1 MFLLGGVSLTA
12 QELLGPAQNSVNY
25 SIEKEA
31 ALGKQLAEDLHQRT
45 TSIDKP
51 DIRTY
56 VEGLGQRIAASL
68 PEARVPFTFSVIADD
83 LCPTIQE
90 PTALPGGYI
99 FIPAALLLAARD
111 EAEFAGILAHAMVHV
126 SRRHGAKTATAT
138 TAFATIPLIFMGG
151 SPCSVGWAIP
161 SGYSALHRANELEAD
176 SSAVQTMAEA
186 GFDPMALV
194 RYVER
199 VQPQQNNMGQST
211 FQSLPDRDQRVAN
224 MRSIIS
230 TLPSAKYVAPSE
242 WFTTIQEELRK
253 IKDRSTRP
261 RVPPTL
267 KRSGERE

>member
-1 MFLLGGVSLTA
+1 MFLFAGVLLNA
-12 QELLGPAQNSVNY
+12 QKPLGPAQNSVNY
-25 SIEKEA
+25 SLEKEA
-31 ALGKQLAEDLHQRT
+31 ALGKQLAVDLHQRT
-45 TSIDKP
+45 TSIDNP
-51 DIRTY
+51 DVRTY
-56 VEGLGQRIAASL
+56 VEGLGQRIASHL

-83 LCPTIQE
+83 LCPTIHE

-99 FIPAALLLAARD
+99 FIPAASLLAAQD

-138 TAFATIPLIFMGG
+138 NFATIPLIFMGG
-151 SPCSVGWAIP
+151 SPCSVGLAIP
-161 SGYSALHRANELEAD
+161 SGFSALQRSNELEAD
-176 SSAVQTMAEA
+176 SSAVQTMAQA

-199 VQPQQNNMGQST
+199 VQPQQNNMAQSA

-230 TLPSAKYVAPSE
+230 TLQSAKYVAPSE

-253 IKDRSTRP
+253 MKDRSARP